1 MATIADI
8 NEKLKSVTYPGFSKS
23 IIDFGFVKDVQL
35 DGNSAKI
42 SVDIT
47 SSAPEVEETL
57 RDDINKE
64 LKSLGLDSIE
74 VFVTKPVAPK
84 QQSNSQSGKNIAP
97 QVKNF
102 IMVSSGKGGVGK
114 STTSVNLAVALAMQG
129 KKVGLLDADIY
140 GPNIPRMVGL
150 ENAKPEIVG
159 NKVIPFNAYGIEMM
173 SMGSLIDQGQAL
185 MWRGAMVMKAIT
197 QLLQDIAWGE
207 LDCLVIDMPPGTGD
221 AQLTLAQ
228 SVPVAAGVNVTTP
241 QHVALDDSRRSLDMF
256 KKLHIPVAGIV
267 ENMSGFICPNCETE
281 SDIFGKGTCEELA
294 KEYDTQVIANVPIEP
309 SIRVGGD
316 DGKPVVYFYPD
327 SESGKRY
334 LKAAELLWENI
345 VKSNED
351 GTIGNAAI
359 QPNMPAGVSACSPE
373 GKAHKAEQE
382 AKAAAAGGC
391 GTHSGDGKGG
401 CGCSH

>member
-8 NEKLKSVTYPGFSKS
+8 NEKLKSVTYPGFTKS
-23 IIDFGFVKDVQL
+23 IVDFGFVKDVEL
-35 DGNSAKI
+35 NGDNVI
-42 SVDIT
+42 VDIEIT
-47 SSAPEVEETL
+47 SSAPEVEQAL
-57 RDDINKE
+57 KVDITKE
-64 LKSLGLDSIE
+64 LSTLGLQNIQIM
-74 VFVTKPVAPK
+74 VRKPQAPK

-102 IMVSSGKGGVGK
+102 VMVSSGKGGVGK

-140 GPNIPRMVGL
+140 GPNIPRMVGI
-150 ENAKPEIVG
+150 ENEKPEIIG
-159 NKVIPFNAYGIEMM
+159 NKVIPFNVYGIEMM

-207 LDCLVIDMPPGTGD
+207 LDVLVIDMPPGTGD

-228 SVPVAAGVNVTTP
+228 SVPVAAGINVTTP

-267 ENMSGFICPNCETE
+267 ENMSGFICPSCDTE
-281 SDIFGKGTCEELA
+281 SDIFGKGTCDELA
-294 KEYDTQVIANVPIEP
+294 TEYDTKVIANIPIEP

-316 DGKPVVYFYPD
+316 EGKPIVYFYPD
-327 SESGKRY
+327 SASGKRY
-334 LKAAELLWENI
+334 LKAAEMLWENI
-345 VKSNED
+345 VQSNDD
-351 GTIGNAAI
+351 GSIGNEAI
-359 QPNMPAGVSACSPE
+359 QPNMPAGVSACSTE
-373 GKAHKAEQE
+373 GKAHTAKKEAEQK
-382 AKAAAAGGC
+382 AKENNGGC
-391 GTHSGDGKGG
+391 CGG
-401 CGCSH
+401 GHCS

>member
-1 MATIADI
+1 MASIENI
-8 NEKLKSVTYPGFSKS
+8 QEKLKSVAYPGFTKS
-23 IIDFGFVKDVQL
+23 IVDFGFVKNIELNDNDV
-35 DGNSAKI
+35 I
-42 SVDIT
+42 VDLEIT

-57 RDDINKE
+57 KIDIVKE
-64 LKSLGLDSIE
+64 LKVLGLDNIQ
-74 VFVTKPVAPK
+74 VVVKKPSAPK
-84 QQSNSQSGKNIAP
+84 QQSNSTSGKNIAP
-97 QVKNF
+97 QIKNF

-140 GPNIPRMVGL
+140 GPNIPRMVGV
-150 ENAKPEIVG
+150 EGVEPEIVG
-159 NKVIPFNAYGIEMM
+159 NKVIPFKAYGIEMM

-267 ENMSGFICPNCETE
+267 ENMSGFICPECSHE
-281 SDIFGKGTCEELA
+281 SDIFGQGTCNELA
-294 KEYDTQVIANVPIEP
+294 DEYDTKVIANIPIEP

-316 DGKPVVYFYPD
+316 EGKPIVYFYPD
-327 SESGKRY
+327 SASGKRY
-334 LKAAELLWENI
+334 LKAAEALWENI
-345 VKSNED
+345 QKSHEEGTISNE
-351 GTIGNAAI
+351 AI
-359 QPNMPAGVSACSPE
+359 QPSMPAGVSACSTQ
-373 GKAHKAEQE
+373 GQAHKAQQE
-382 AKAAAAGGC
+382 AAKSGGC
-391 GTHSGDGKGG
+391 GSHGGDGQGSCG
-401 CGCSH
+401 CGH

>member
-1 MATIADI
+1 MATIEQI
-8 NEKLKSVTYPGFSKS
+8 NEKLKSVTYPGFTKS
-23 IIDFGFVKDVQL
+23 IVDFGFVKDVDL
-35 DGNSAKI
+35 NGNDVTI
-42 SVDIT
+42 SVEIT
-47 SSAPEVEETL
+47 SSAAEVEQSLKE
-57 RDDINKE
+57 DITKE
-64 LKSLGLDSIE
+64 LKVLGLDVIQVIVS
-74 VFVTKPVAPK
+74 KPQAPK
-84 QQSNSQSGKNIAP
+84 QSSNSQSGKNIAP

-150 ENAKPEIVG
+150 DGVEPEIVG
-159 NKVIPFNAYGIEMM
+159 QKVIPFNAYGIEVM
-173 SMGSLIDQGQAL
+173 SMGSLVDQGQAL

-228 SVPVAAGVNVTTP
+228 SVPVAAGINVTTP

-267 ENMSGFICPNCETE
+267 ENMSGFVCPSCGEE
-281 SDIFGKGTCEELA
+281 SDIFGAGTCEELA
-294 KEYDTQVIANVPIEP
+294 KEYDTQVIANIPIEP

-327 SESGKRY
+327 SASGKRY
-334 LKAAELLWENI
+334 LKAAEMLWENI
-345 VKSNED
+345 EKSNEE
-351 GTIGNAAI
+351 GSIGNQSI
-359 QPNMPAGVSACSPE
+359 QPTLPAGVSACSTE
-373 GKAHKAEQE
+373 GQAHKAKQE
-382 AKAAAAGGC
+382 AQ
-391 GTHSGDGKGG
+391 SGG

>member
-8 NEKLKSVTYPGFSKS
+8 NEKLKSVTYPGFTKS
-23 IIDFGFVKDVQL
+23 IIDFGFVKDVEL
-35 DGNSAKI
+35 NENDVTI
-42 SVDIT
+42 SIEIT
-47 SSAPEVEETL
+47 SSAPEVEQSLKE
-57 RDDINKE
+57 DITKE
-64 LKSLGLDSIE
+64 LKTLGLG
-74 VFVTKPVAPK
+74 VVQVLVKKPEAPK

-102 IMVSSGKGGVGK
+102 VMVSSGKGGVGK

-150 ENAKPEIVG
+150 EGTEPEIVG
-159 NKVIPFNAYGIEMM
+159 QKVIPFNVYGIEMM

-207 LDCLVIDMPPGTGD
+207 LDVLVIDMPPGTGD

-228 SVPVAAGVNVTTP
+228 SVPVAAGINVTTP

-267 ENMSGFICPNCETE
+267 ENMSGFVCPECNTE
-281 SDIFGKGTCEELA
+281 SDIFGKGTCDELA
-294 KEYDTQVIANVPIEP
+294 TEYDTKVIAHIPIEP
-309 SIRVGGD
+309 TIRVGGD
-316 DGKPVVYFYPD
+316 EGKPIVYFYPD
-327 SESGKRY
+327 SASGKRY
-334 LKAAELLWENI
+334 LQAAESLWENI
-345 VKSNED
+345 TASNEK
-351 GTIGNAAI
+351 GIISNAAV
-359 QPNMPAGVSACSPE
+359 QPTMPAGVSACSTE
-373 GKAHKAEQE
+373 GQAHTAKKEAE
-382 AKAAAAGGC
+382 KDSGGSCC
-391 GTHSGDGKGG
+391 GGG
-401 CGCSH
+401 HCS